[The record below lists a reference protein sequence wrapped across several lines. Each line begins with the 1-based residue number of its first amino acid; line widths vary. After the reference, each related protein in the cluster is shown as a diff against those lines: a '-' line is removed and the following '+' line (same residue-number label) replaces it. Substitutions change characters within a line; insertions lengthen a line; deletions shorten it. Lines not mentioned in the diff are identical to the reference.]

1 MPNNGGSPIISYE
14 VQMDDGKNGIFTSI
28 IGFNSNSLLTVY
40 IVDKSII
47 KGRRHRFRYRAK
59 NIVGW
64 GSFSDDSF
72 ILAATVPSRPDRPYF
87 LAFAN
92 ETLSIVIPRSVDNGG
107 TPISNYE
114 LWVDEGN
121 DFNSDF
127 RQLLGYIDNSLI
139 YSVTINMDNLQIGRV
154 YRFKSRSINQ
164 IGPSDFSIFSYIAFG
179 DVPSAPGPAI
189 RV

>member
-1 MPNNGGSPIISYE
+1 M
-14 VQMDDGKNGIFTSI
+14 
-28 IGFNSNSLLTVY
+28 
-40 IVDKSII
+40 
-47 KGRRHRFRYRAK
+47 
-59 NIVGW
+59 
-64 GSFSDDSF
+64 
-72 ILAATVPSRPDRPYF
+72 PSRPDRPYF